1 MKLCRTVVV
10 LKLMPVEG
18 WSSSSFTHH
27 DLQRSMTC
35 SVTLHGL
42 YVAAV
47 PKFFHLPVIPL
58 IVDCGVSNRMK
69 FNELT

>member
-10 LKLMPVEG
+10 LILMPVEG
-18 WSSSSFTHH
+18 WSSSTFTHH
-27 DLQRSMTC
+27 LQRSMTC